1 MKILNSGIFDL
12 QMDHNRACMDFN
24 PQNPK
29 YTEELINSSF
39 NRECEFLH
47 KVNKYNWSPKNLE
60 INSKDRKIYF
70 DWFNNTGDNYLPN
83 NWESQLENIVRDLHY
98 LRIYK
103 PNLYMKNFFTDSNEI
118 LHAYVFYSSSSYDEQ
133 PISMNF
139 YKPLLNEDRLALV
152 DTLTVDEKL
161 HMKVLIEHAYTNYI
175 DWPCGALKQI
185 YHKVYE

>member
-24 PQNPK
+24 SQNPK

-47 KVNKYNWSPKNLE
+47 KVSKYNWSPKNLE

-70 DWFNNTGDNYLPN
+70 DWFNNTG
-83 NWESQLENIVRDLHY
+83 LHY